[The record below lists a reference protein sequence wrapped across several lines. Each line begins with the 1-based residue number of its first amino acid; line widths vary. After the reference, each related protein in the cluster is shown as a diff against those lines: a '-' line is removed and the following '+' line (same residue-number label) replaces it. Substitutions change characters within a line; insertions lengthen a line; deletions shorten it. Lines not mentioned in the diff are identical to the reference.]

1 MSLGQFFQKEGS
13 HWLRDEGPESD
24 IVISSRVRI
33 ARNLADRSFPMLST
47 GQDQIA
53 LLDEIARVAQESG
66 VRELGPFTLL
76 RMGDVSD
83 VDKQV
88 LVEKHLIS
96 PALAESGGGAGAL
109 LSPDGELS
117 VLINEEDHLR
127 LQCLVPGYQV
137 EHAYEQ
143 VDQLDDALEEMLD
156 FAFDEEKGYL
166 TACPTNVGTGMR
178 ASVMMHL
185 PVLMATGQ
193 MNRILPAVTQVGLAV
208 RGIYGEGSDALGNL
222 FQISNQ
228 VTLGQ
233 SEQEIIGNLHGVT
246 RQLIEHERAA
256 RQRLLS
262 EHRDQLEDRVC
273 RSFGI
278 LAYARQIDSKEA
290 MQRLSDVR
298 LGIDLGIIKGV
309 SASILKE
316 LMVAIQPG
324 FLQKYYGQEMHPGER
339 DHKRAALMRERLRT
353 DGISEG

>member
-33 ARNLADRSFPMLST
+33 ARNLAGRAFPMIAS
-47 GQDQIA
+47 GQDQNA
-53 LLDEIARVAQESG
+53 LLDEIATVVEQPD
-66 VRELGPFTLL
+66 VRALGPFTLL
-76 RMGDVSD
+76 RMADVSE

-96 PALAESGGGAGAL
+96 PNLAESTGGAGAL

-127 LQCLVPGYQV
+127 LQCLVPGYQI
-137 EHAYEQ
+137 ENAYGQ
-143 VDQLDDALEEMLD
+143 VDRLDDALEEVLD

-233 SEQEIIGNLHGVT
+233 SESEIIGNLHGVT
-246 RQLIEHERAA
+246 RQIIEHERAA
-256 RQRLLS
+256 RQRLLA
-262 EHRDQLEDRVC
+262 ERRYQLEDRVC

-278 LAYARQIDSKEA
+278 LAYARQIDTKEA

-324 FLQKYYGQEMHPGER
+324 FLQKYYNQEMQPGER
-339 DHKRAALMRERLRT
+339 DSKRAALMRERLRT
-353 DGISEG
+353 DGIAQS